1 MLMEWGGVFFFQT
14 INWLWIRT
22 WCCLCVTQEW
32 LRKEHIVS
40 RKTYCKLA
48 GQQSATEAN
57 QRLFYVY
64 IQQTRLGQML
74 RNWPCID
81 TQIRELT
88 WNHMCLQ
95 GSNERSGGEK
105 WKFPSCLENSLLLQQ
120 TTHLC
125 KHCLALFR
133 RWNRKPNQV
142 WWSSRVIDATSLQV
156 RKGLRLQATIWKKPF
171 TQEGLLVFC
180 FQLFPQR
187 FCFGAWSR

>member
-1 MLMEWGGVFFFQT
+1 MLMEWGGDFFSNDQLVVNPGLMLSMCDSGMT
-14 INWLWIRT
+14 PKRT
-22 WCCLCVTQEW
+22 Y
-32 LRKEHIVS
+32 IVS

-48 GQQSATEAN
+48 GQQWATEAN

-64 IQQTRLGQML
+64 IQQTPLGQML
-74 RNWPCID
+74 RNRPCID

-95 GSNERSGGEK
+95 GSNERSGEEK

-133 RWNRKPNQV
+133 RWNRKPNQL

-156 RKGLRLQATIWKKPF
+156 RKGFRLQATIWKKPF
-171 TQEGLLVFC
+171 ANRILQ
-180 FQLFPQR
+180 
-187 FCFGAWSR
+187 